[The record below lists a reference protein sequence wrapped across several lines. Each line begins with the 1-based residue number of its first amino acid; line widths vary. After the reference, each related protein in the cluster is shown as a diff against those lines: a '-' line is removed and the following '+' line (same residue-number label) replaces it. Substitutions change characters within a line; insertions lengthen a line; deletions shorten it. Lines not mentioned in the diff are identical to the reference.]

1 MRTVRIRVVD
11 LVGDI
16 VDVELDNEVIRHIV
30 VHRRV
35 DSCIAWQRCR
45 VRVVDETVIL
55 IRGT

>member
-35 DSCIAWQRCR
+35 DSCILGSVA
-45 VRVVDETVIL
+45 EFELLTKL
-55 IRGT
+55 SS